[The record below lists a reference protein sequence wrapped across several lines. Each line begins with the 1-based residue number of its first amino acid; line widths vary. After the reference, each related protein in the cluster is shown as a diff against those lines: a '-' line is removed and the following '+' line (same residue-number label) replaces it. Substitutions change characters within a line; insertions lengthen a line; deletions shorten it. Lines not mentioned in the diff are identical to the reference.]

1 MKAERLQRIEELFH
15 AALERDEARPRFLEE
30 GCADDGELRAEVEAL
45 LQANAQAPEF
55 IVASTPLLAPD
66 PIAQSWRATQRGAP
80 QLGDRL
86 GPYRL
91 LREIGRGGMGE
102 VYLAARDDDEYRK
115 QVAIKLVRRGM
126 DIDSI
131 IRTSLACSTVARP
144 KTVCR
149 GWRWNIS
156 RASRLTRTA
165 IAIVFRSLNV

>member
-1 MKAERLQRIEELFH
+1 MNAERLQRIEELFH
-15 AALERDEARPRFLEE
+15 AALERELEARPKFLE
-30 GCADDGELRAEVEAL
+30 GVCADDGELRAGVEAL

-66 PIAQSWRATQRGAP
+66 PGSTQRGAP

-102 VYLAARDDDEYRK
+102 VYLAVRDDDQYRK

-131 IRTSLACSTVARP
+131 IRRFRHERQILASLDHPNIARLLDGGATEDGLP
-144 KTVCR
+144 WLAMEYIE
-149 GWRWNIS
+149 GEPI
-156 RASRLTRTA
+156 
-165 IAIVFRSLNV
+165 